1 MNSTIELEKD
11 IAYLKSV
18 IESYRNKKNSTG
30 SKELNADY
38 QARLNFVIVQFK
50 DIFRKF

>member
-11 IAYLKSV
+11 IAYLKS
-18 IESYRNKKNSTG
+18 IIKSYKNKKNETG
-30 SKELNADY
+30 SKEENVDY